1 MLKFILIGTMFVST
15 FTIQTN
21 SYPWIKNYDSNNTIA
36 TRIKVPQGYKRTQL
50 AEESFENWL
59 RNLPLKPQNTPVK
72 YWNGQLK
79 KNQNIHA
86 AVVDIDFIGNNLQQC
101 IDAIIRIRAEYLW
114 SIGKADETAFS
125 YTCCSDK
132 ISWTKWK
139 NGWRTKIVKKNNRD
153 SFVWI
158 KTEKY
163 DDSYKNFHDYLF
175 NIMMFAGTSSLSE
188 DMNIINASD
197 VNIGDAYIQGG
208 APGYGH
214 GVLILDMAESSTG
227 DKIMLLGQSYNPAEN
242 LNILKSN
249 SDISPWFRVDFNE
262 NLYTPQWTF
271 NKNHAMRF

>member
-1 MLKFILIGTMFVST
+1 MIKFILIGTMFLST
-15 FTIQTN
+15 FTLQIN
-21 SYPWIKNYDSNNTIA
+21 FYPWIKNYDSNNTIA
-36 TRIKVPQGYKRTQL
+36 TRIKAPQGYKRTQL

-86 AVVDIDFIGNNLQQC
+86 AVVNIDFIGNNLQQC
-101 IDAIIRIRAEYLW
+101 IDAIIRLRAEYLW
-114 SIGKADETAFS
+114 SIGKADEIEFS

-132 ISWTKWK
+132 ISWIKWK

-158 KTEKY
+158 KTEEY

-175 NIMMFAGTSSLSE
+175 NIMMFAGTSSLSK

-271 NKNHAMRF
+271 NKKHAMRF